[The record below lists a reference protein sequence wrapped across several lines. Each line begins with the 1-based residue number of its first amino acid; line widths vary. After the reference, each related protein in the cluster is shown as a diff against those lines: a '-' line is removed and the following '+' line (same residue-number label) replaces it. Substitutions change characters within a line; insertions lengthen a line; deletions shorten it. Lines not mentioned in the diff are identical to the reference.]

1 MTGVQTC
8 ALPISNARAG
18 VEGGNWS
25 ALVFANNVFNK
36 VAEINNAYQINVN
49 VPTYNR
55 VTMAQP
61 LTIGV
66 DLSYRF

>member
-1 MTGVQTC
+1 M
-8 ALPISNARAG
+8 
-18 VEGGNWS
+18 
-25 ALVFANNVFNK
+25 FATNVFNK

-61 LTIGV
+61 LTIGA